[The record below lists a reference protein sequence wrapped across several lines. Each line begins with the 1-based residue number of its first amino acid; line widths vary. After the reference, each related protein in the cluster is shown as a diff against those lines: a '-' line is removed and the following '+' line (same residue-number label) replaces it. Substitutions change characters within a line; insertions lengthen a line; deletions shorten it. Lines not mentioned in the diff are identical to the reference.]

1 MKNPSKHCRKFKK
14 GQGRTLSYSHEL
26 EEQLVK
32 WILEKREESNVA
44 ISTEM
49 IQLKG
54 LSLIKPSAPDF
65 KASDGWLRK
74 FLSRN
79 NLVLRAKTS
88 VVQILPCDLK
98 DKIAQFRQNVQY
110 IWENGDFPYEL
121 IANMDET
128 PAYFD
133 VVPSKTVDK
142 KGKKSIIVRTMK
154 SEKQHITAVLSCIAT
169 GDMLPPA

>member
-1 MKNPSKHCRKFKK
+1 
-14 GQGRTLSYSHEL
+14 
-26 EEQLVK
+26 
-32 WILEKREESNVA
+32 
-44 ISTEM
+44 M

-54 LSLIKPSAPDF
+54 LSLIKPSAPEL

-88 VVQILPCDLK
+88 MVQVLPCDLE
-98 DKIAQFRQNVQY
+98 DKIAQFCQNVY
-110 IWENGDFPYEL
+110 YVRENGDFPYDL

-133 VVPSKTVDK
+133 IVPSKT
-142 KGKKSIIVRTMK
+142 
-154 SEKQHITAVLSCIAT
+154 KQKRRKINHCL
-169 GDMLPPA
+169 